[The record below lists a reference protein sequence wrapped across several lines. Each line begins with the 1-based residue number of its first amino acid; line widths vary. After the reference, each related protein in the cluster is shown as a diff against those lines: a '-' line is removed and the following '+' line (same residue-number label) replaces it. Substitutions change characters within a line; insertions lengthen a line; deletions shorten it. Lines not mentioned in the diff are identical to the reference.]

1 MKVDRWLFL
10 KILSFLTENCYKYCA
25 EMSQST
31 FLKLFEN
38 YDHEV
43 RLYEYLCF
51 YLILF
56 QGTAMF
62 MCLL

>member
-1 MKVDRWLFL
+1 MKIDRWLFL
-10 KILSFLTENCYKYCA
+10 KISSFLTENCYKYCA
-25 EMSQST
+25 EKNQST

-38 YDHEV
+38 YDHKV
-43 RLYEYLCF
+43 RLYKCLCF